1 MVLHLLLS
9 LDFGTESITM
19 EIDNYDTLWEDYYL
33 KYRIVASSLRKPI
46 LFKWLYNNYTTLY
59 LSCVDPSDVLR
70 LADLKTCLALVDVA
84 VDDACDCA
92 SLIENNGGDEF
103 SYEMLNMLYNIDKV
117 ASGVYTPMYSNMS
130 NNLYIKTSYYIFSD
144 IIRNQVTSLPK
155 YYNFRGEFFLAIR
168 NVAESMEFSY
178 ILNKNKVIYP
188 FSQVIKNK
196 AASTMVAVHS
206 ILDLMCSNDFDDS
219 ELGNAISLFKMA
231 DFVAMLDNAIFTWK
245 REIIERDYSSPI
257 ISLALEKKLIKFND
271 FEIISVEKLEECL
284 LPLLEILND
293 ELNNTLLSMEVFV
306 ENYEIKSFNASEF
319 INNYRTYAAEN
330 QRKYKQ
336 VNNIV
341 GL

>member
-1 MVLHLLLS
+1 
-9 LDFGTESITM
+9 M
-19 EIDNYDTLWEDYYL
+19 EIDNYDTLWEDYYS

-59 LSCVDPSDVLR
+59 LSCVDQSDVLR

-84 VDDACDCA
+84 LDDACDCA
-92 SLIENNGGDEF
+92 SLIENNGRDEF

-117 ASGVYTPMYSNMS
+117 ASGVYTPMYSNLS

-155 YYNFRGEFFLAIR
+155 YYKFRGEFFLAIR

-178 ILNKNKVIYP
+178 ILNKDKVIYP

-206 ILDLMCSNDFDDS
+206 IMDLMCSNDFDDS

-257 ISLALEKKLIKFND
+257 ISLALEKKLIKFNN
-271 FEIISVEKLEECL
+271 FAIISVEKLEECL

-319 INNYRTYAAEN
+319 INNYRTYAHEN

>member
-1 MVLHLLLS
+1 
-9 LDFGTESITM
+9 M
-19 EIDNYDTLWEDYYL
+19 EIRNYETLWEDYYS

-59 LSCVDPSDVLR
+59 LSCVNPSDILR

-84 VDDACDCA
+84 VDDTCDCA
-92 SLIENNGGDEF
+92 SLIEKNGRDEF
-103 SYEMLNMLYNIDKV
+103 TYEILNMLYDIDKI
-117 ASGVYTPMYSNMS
+117 ASGVYTPMYSNLGK
-130 NNLYIKTSYYIFSD
+130 NLYIKTCYHIFSD
-144 IIRNQVTSLPK
+144 IIRNHVTSLPK
-155 YYNFRGEFFLAIR
+155 YCNYRGEFFLAIR

-206 ILDLMCSNDFDDS
+206 ILDLMCSSDFDDS

-231 DFVAMLDNAIFTWK
+231 DIVATLDNAIYTWK

-257 ISLALEKKLIKFND
+257 ISLALEKKLINFND
-271 FEIISVEKLEECL
+271 FEKISVEKMEECL
-284 LPLLEILND
+284 LPLVEILND
-293 ELNNTLLSMEVFV
+293 ELYKTLLSMEIFV

-319 INNYRTYAAEN
+319 INNYRTYASEN
-330 QRKYKQ
+330 QRQNNQ
-336 VNNIV
+336 VKNIV

>member
-1 MVLHLLLS
+1 
-9 LDFGTESITM
+9 M
-19 EIDNYDTLWEDYYL
+19 EIRNYETLWEDYYS

-46 LFKWLYNNYTTLY
+46 LFNWLYNNYTTLY
-59 LSCVDPSDVLR
+59 LSCVNPSDILR

-84 VDDACDCA
+84 VDDTCDCA
-92 SLIENNGGDEF
+92 SLIEKNGRDEF
-103 SYEMLNMLYNIDKV
+103 TYEILNMLYDIDKI
-117 ASGVYTPMYSNMS
+117 ASGVYTPMYSNLGK
-130 NNLYIKTSYYIFSD
+130 NLYIKTCYHIFSD
-144 IIRNQVTSLPK
+144 IIRNHVTSLPK
-155 YYNFRGEFFLAIR
+155 YCNYRGEFFLAIR

-206 ILDLMCSNDFDDS
+206 ILDLMCSSDFDDS

-231 DFVAMLDNAIFTWK
+231 DIVATLDNAIYTWK

-257 ISLALEKKLIKFND
+257 ISLALEKKLINFND
-271 FEIISVEKLEECL
+271 FEKISVEKMEECL
-284 LPLLEILND
+284 LPIVEILND
-293 ELNNTLLSMEVFV
+293 ELYNTLLSMEIFV

-319 INNYRTYAAEN
+319 INNYRTYASEN
-330 QRKYKQ
+330 QRQNNQ
-336 VNNIV
+336 VKNIV

>member
-1 MVLHLLLS
+1 
-9 LDFGTESITM
+9 M
-19 EIDNYDTLWEDYYL
+19 ENGHYKTLWEEYYS

-46 LFKWLYNNYTTLY
+46 LFKWLYDNYTTLY

-84 VDDACDCA
+84 VDDSCDCA
-92 SLIENNGGDEF
+92 SLIENNGRDEF
-103 SYEMLNMLYNIDKV
+103 SYEMLSMLYDIDKI
-117 ASGVYTPMYSNMS
+117 ASGVYAPTYSNLS
-130 NNLYIKTSYYIFSD
+130 KNLYIKTSYRIFSD
-144 IIRNQVTSLPK
+144 IIRNHVTSLPK
-155 YYNFRGEFFLAIR
+155 YNNFRGEFFLAIR

-206 ILDLMCSNDFDDS
+206 ILDLMCSYDFDDS

-231 DFVAMLDNAIFTWK
+231 DIVATLDNAIHTWK

-257 ISLALEKKLIKFND
+257 ISFALEKKLIKFND
-271 FEIISVEKLEECL
+271 FEKISVEKIEECL
-284 LPLLEILND
+284 LPLNEMLND
-293 ELNNTLLSMEVFV
+293 ELKNTLLSMEVFV

-319 INNYRTYAAEN
+319 INNYRTYASEN
-330 QRKYKQ
+330 QRKNEQ
-336 VNNIV
+336 VKNIV
-341 GL
+341 SL

>member
-1 MVLHLLLS
+1 VKI
-9 LDFGTESITM
+9 G
-19 EIDNYDTLWEDYYL
+19 NYETLWEDYYS

-84 VDDACDCA
+84 VDDTCDCA
-92 SLIENNGGDEF
+92 SLIEKNGRDEF
-103 SYEMLNMLYNIDKV
+103 TYEILNMLYDIDKI
-117 ASGVYTPMYSNMS
+117 ASGVYTPMYSNLGK
-130 NNLYIKTSYYIFSD
+130 NLYIKTCYHIFSD
-144 IIRNQVTSLPK
+144 IIRNHVTSLPK

-188 FSQVIKNK
+188 FSEVIKNK

-206 ILDLMCSNDFDDS
+206 ILDLMCSSDFDDS

-231 DFVAMLDNAIFTWK
+231 DIVATLDNAIYTWK

-257 ISLALEKKLIKFND
+257 ISFALEKKLIKFND
-271 FEIISVEKLEECL
+271 FEKISVEKMEEIL

-306 ENYEIKSFNASEF
+306 ENYEIKSFKASEF
-319 INNYRTYAAEN
+319 INNYRTYASEN
-330 QRKYKQ
+330 QRKNKQ
-336 VNNIV
+336 VTNIV

>member
-1 MVLHLLLS
+1 
-9 LDFGTESITM
+9 
-19 EIDNYDTLWEDYYL
+19 
-33 KYRIVASSLRKPI
+33 
-46 LFKWLYNNYTTLY
+46 
-59 LSCVDPSDVLR
+59 
-70 LADLKTCLALVDVA
+70 
-84 VDDACDCA
+84 
-92 SLIENNGGDEF
+92 
-103 SYEMLNMLYNIDKV
+103 
-117 ASGVYTPMYSNMS
+117 
-130 NNLYIKTSYYIFSD
+130 
-144 IIRNQVTSLPK
+144 
-155 YYNFRGEFFLAIR
+155 
-168 NVAESMEFSY
+168 MEFSY

-196 AASTMVAVHS
+196 AASTMIAVHS
-206 ILDLMCSNDFDDS
+206 IMDLMCSNDFDDS

-319 INNYRTYAAEN
+319 INNYRTYTAEN

>member
-1 MVLHLLLS
+1 MTIGFDQITKTV
-9 LDFGTESITM
+9 ITM
-19 EIDNYDTLWEDYYL
+19 EIDNYDALWEDYYL

-84 VDDACDCA
+84 IDDACDCA
-92 SLIENNGGDEF
+92 SLIENNGRDEF

-117 ASGVYTPMYSNMS
+117 ASGVHTPMYSNLS

-319 INNYRTYAAEN
+319 INNYRTYAVEN

>member
-1 MVLHLLLS
+1 
-9 LDFGTESITM
+9 
-19 EIDNYDTLWEDYYL
+19 
-33 KYRIVASSLRKPI
+33 
-46 LFKWLYNNYTTLY
+46 
-59 LSCVDPSDVLR
+59 LR

-84 VDDACDCA
+84 LDDACDCA
-92 SLIENNGGDEF
+92 SLIENNGRDEF

-117 ASGVYTPMYSNMS
+117 ASGVYTPMYSNLS

-155 YYNFRGEFFLAIR
+155 YYKFRGEFFLAIR

-178 ILNKNKVIYP
+178 ILNKDKVIYP

-206 ILDLMCSNDFDDS
+206 IMDLMCSNDFDDS

-257 ISLALEKKLIKFND
+257 ISLALEKKLIKFNN
-271 FEIISVEKLEECL
+271 FAIISVEKLEECL

-319 INNYRTYAAEN
+319 INNYRTYAHEK

>member
-1 MVLHLLLS
+1 
-9 LDFGTESITM
+9 M
-19 EIDNYDTLWEDYYL
+19 EIRNYETLWEDYYS

-46 LFKWLYNNYTTLY
+46 LFNWLYNNYTTLY
-59 LSCVDPSDVLR
+59 LSCVNPSDILR

-84 VDDACDCA
+84 VDDTCDCA
-92 SLIENNGGDEF
+92 SLIEKNGRDEF
-103 SYEMLNMLYNIDKV
+103 TYEILNMLYDIDKI
-117 ASGVYTPMYSNMS
+117 ASGVYTPMYSNLGK
-130 NNLYIKTSYYIFSD
+130 NLYIKTCYHIFSD
-144 IIRNQVTSLPK
+144 IIRNHVTSLPK
-155 YYNFRGEFFLAIR
+155 YCNYRGEFFLAIR

-206 ILDLMCSNDFDDS
+206 ILDLMCSSDFDDS

-231 DFVAMLDNAIFTWK
+231 DIVATLDNAIYTWK

-257 ISLALEKKLIKFND
+257 ISLALEKKLINFND
-271 FEIISVEKLEECL
+271 FEKISVEKMEECL
-284 LPLLEILND
+284 LPLVEILND
-293 ELNNTLLSMEVFV
+293 ELYNTLLSMEIFV

-319 INNYRTYAAEN
+319 INNYRTYASEN
-330 QRKYKQ
+330 QRQNNQ
-336 VNNIV
+336 VKNIV